1 MEKICSIC
9 SMGVLFRGFEDGCII
24 CDITTGKPYTKK
36 IDGEIKRFPAPRI
49 YGAKLK
55 LENDVKLLEK
65 VKSLRKRTSIW
76 ITYKTD
82 MPLRYVTEYATVLK
96 VLTKKE
102 YDTIAE
108 PYRKREKEMMKQNM
122 KVLKKCYG

>member
-1 MEKICSIC
+1 MENNQIC
-9 SMGVLFRGFEDGCII
+9 SMQVLYRGFEDGYII
-24 CDITTGKPYTKK
+24 CDITTGKPYSKK
-36 IDGEIKRFPAPRI
+36 VDGEIIKYPAPRI

-55 LENDVKLLEK
+55 VENKVELLDK

-76 ITYKTD
+76 ITYETD
-82 MPLRYVTEYATVLK
+82 MPLRYVTEYMSVIK

-108 PYRKREKEMMKQNM
+108 PYRKREKEMLKQNM
-122 KVLKKCYG
+122 KVLQKSYR